1 MPTRPKPSQLNPTA
15 PPNLTDTRHFLF
27 TRPLSN
33 TTTRSRVQ
41 LKLEE
46 LPDSVT
52 EEMLKSDEAFLRAFH
67 HILLEVRPDL

>member
-1 MPTRPKPSQLNPTA
+1 MAIS
-15 PPNLTDTRHFLF
+15 DLF

-41 LKLEE
+41 LKLEG